1 MVMTSTPYSS
11 RDSAIRAAQ
20 NEAERS
26 TVVALVAP
34 DGAETPW
41 EEIVR
46 IGGVNG
52 NGQAPDLRP
61 RPAHVGAG
69 RPSSML
75 PGVREASERRAANV
89 PALSMVRSR
98 RGQ

>member
-1 MVMTSTPYSS
+1 MGKGNLMPKWRYRHLAHRRDNMVMTSTPYSS

-34 DGAETPW
+34 DGTETPW
-41 EEIVR
+41 EQIVR

-52 NGQAPDLRP
+52 NG
-61 RPAHVGAG
+61 
-69 RPSSML
+69 
-75 PGVREASERRAANV
+75 
-89 PALSMVRSR
+89 
-98 RGQ
+98 